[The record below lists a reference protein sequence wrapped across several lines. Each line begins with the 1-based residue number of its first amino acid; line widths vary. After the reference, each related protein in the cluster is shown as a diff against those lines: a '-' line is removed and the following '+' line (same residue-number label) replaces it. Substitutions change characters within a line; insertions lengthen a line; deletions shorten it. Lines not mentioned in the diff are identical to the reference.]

1 MIDSSATTLLH
12 PEPLTKDGFHE
23 FGDVIETEG
32 ARHFGMNGDSL
43 ERYYDLA
50 DIDVGVDPGDKARV
64 AISIVETK
72 QVATLPYRVK
82 VMERHPLSSQAFIPL
97 DEYPQ
102 LIVVAPA
109 TEELH
114 LCGLRAFHSC
124 GRQGINYRR
133 GVWHMPMI
141 ALAAGQRW
149 LIIDR
154 MGRGRNCDEVAVTDD
169 VIKVSRY

>member
-1 MIDSSATTLLH
+1 MSDSSATTLLN
-12 PEPLTKDGFHE
+12 PEPLTKHVFHE
-23 FGDVIETEG
+23 FGDVIETDG
-32 ARHFGMNGDSL
+32 ARHFGMNGDAL

-50 DIDVGVDPGDKARV
+50 EIDIGVDSGDKARV

-72 QVATLPYRVK
+72 QVATLPYRVE
-82 VMERHPLSSQAFIPL
+82 VMERHPLGSQAFIPL

-109 TEELH
+109 TDELDVF
-114 LCGLRAFHSC
+114 GLRAFYSS

-154 MGRGRNCDEVAVTDD
+154 MGRGSNCDEVAVTDD

>member
-1 MIDSSATTLLH
+1 MSDSPATTLLH
-12 PEPLTKDGFHE
+12 PEPLTKHGFHE
-23 FGDVIETEG
+23 FGDVIETDG
-32 ARHFGMNGDSL
+32 ARHFSMNADAL

-50 DIDVGVDPGDKARV
+50 DIDVGVDSGEKARAV
-64 AISIVETK
+64 ISIVETK
-72 QVATLPYRVK
+72 QVATLPYRIE
-82 VMERHPLSSQAFIPL
+82 VMERHPLGSQAFIPL
-97 DEYPQ
+97 DEHPQ

-109 TEELH
+109 TDELD
-114 LCGLRAFHSC
+114 LSGLRAFYSS

-141 ALAAGQRW
+141 ALDAGQRW

-154 MGRGRNCDEVAVTDD
+154 MGSGSNCDEVAVTDD